1 MSLDRLKEI
10 KLFEG
15 KSLDEIFQV
24 IYSQSLEER
33 EEAIVTFK
41 RFREMVSDPEDLFM
55 SGDKP
60 HPYLDSAHKA
70 TENLIK
76 MITASHKL
84 LELESEEKDSVNAGD
99 ILDLLA
105 QEGIAPKRFM
115 QTSSEKDKKE
125 DIIMSLKKQKGGKDK
140 LEPSDYAIATARAKK
155 VAEIKDIIRK
165 AIQNG

>member
-24 IYSQSLEER
+24 IYSQALEER

-99 ILDLLA
+99 ILDLLD

-115 QTSSEKDKKE
+115 QTSGEEDKKE
-125 DIIMSLKKQKGGKDK
+125 DEQ
-140 LEPSDYAIATARAKK
+140 AIVEFPILNSKK
-155 VAEIKDIIRK
+155 V
-165 AIQNG
+165 

>member
-10 KLFEG
+10 SLFEG
-15 KSLDEIFQV
+15 KTLDEIFNV

-33 EEAIVTFK
+33 AEAMDTFK
-41 RFREMVSDPEDLFM
+41 KFREMVGDKEDLFM

-60 HPYLDSAHKA
+60 HPYSDSAHKA

-84 LELESEEKDSVNAGD
+84 LELESESKDSVNAND
-99 ILDLLA
+99 ILDLLD

-115 QTSSEKDKKE
+115 SKFDKESKE
-125 DIIMSLKKQKGGKDK
+125 ENEPTIVEFPKLSGKK
-140 LEPSDYAIATARAKK
+140 A
-155 VAEIKDIIRK
+155 
-165 AIQNG
+165 

>member
-99 ILDLLA
+99 ILDLLD

-115 QTSSEKDKKE
+115 QTSGEEDKKE
-125 DIIMSLKKQKGGKDK
+125 DEQAIVEFPKLNSKK
-140 LEPSDYAIATARAKK
+140 A
-155 VAEIKDIIRK
+155 
-165 AIQNG
+165 

>member
-99 ILDLLA
+99 ILDLLD

-115 QTSSEKDKKE
+115 QTSSKEDKKE
-125 DIIMSLKKQKGGKDK
+125 DEQAIVEFPK
-140 LEPSDYAIATARAKK
+140 LNSKK
-155 VAEIKDIIRK
+155 V
-165 AIQNG
+165 

>member
-99 ILDLLA
+99 ILDLLD

-115 QTSSEKDKKE
+115 QTSGEKDKKE
-125 DIIMSLKKQKGGKDK
+125 DEQAIVEFPKLNSKK
-140 LEPSDYAIATARAKK
+140 A
-155 VAEIKDIIRK
+155 
-165 AIQNG
+165 

>member
-1 MSLDRLKEI
+1 MSLDRLREI

-33 EEAIVTFK
+33 EEAITTFK
-41 RFREMVSDPEDLFM
+41 KFREMVDDPEDLFM

-84 LELESEEKDSVNAGD
+84 LDLESQSKDSVNAND
-99 ILDLLA
+99 ILDLLDK
-105 QEGIAPKRFM
+105 EGIAPKRFM
-115 QTSSEKDKKE
+115 PESDGEKENDQKE
-125 DIIMSLKKQKGGKDK
+125 NDQSIVEFPQLN
-140 LEPSDYAIATARAKK
+140 KK
-155 VAEIKDIIRK
+155 V
-165 AIQNG
+165 

>member
-1 MSLDRLKEI
+1 MSLDRLREI

-33 EEAIVTFK
+33 EEAFVTFK
-41 RFREMVSDPEDLFM
+41 RFREMVTDPEDLFM

-99 ILDLLA
+99 ILDLLD
-105 QEGIAPKRFM
+105 QEGSAPKRFM
-115 QTSSEKDKKE
+115 QTSNEESKKE
-125 DIIMSLKKQKGGKDK
+125 DETAIVEFPKLNSKK
-140 LEPSDYAIATARAKK
+140 A
-155 VAEIKDIIRK
+155 
-165 AIQNG
+165 

>member
-15 KSLDEIFQV
+15 KSLYEIFQV

-99 ILDLLA
+99 ILDLLD

-125 DIIMSLKKQKGGKDK
+125 DEQAIVEFPK
-140 LEPSDYAIATARAKK
+140 LNSKK
-155 VAEIKDIIRK
+155 V
-165 AIQNG
+165 

>member
-1 MSLDRLKEI
+1 MSLDRLREI

-24 IYSQSLEER
+24 IYSQSIEER

-99 ILDLLA
+99 ILDLLD

-115 QTSSEKDKKE
+115 QTSGEEDKKE
-125 DIIMSLKKQKGGKDK
+125 DEKTIVEFPKLNSKK
-140 LEPSDYAIATARAKK
+140 A
-155 VAEIKDIIRK
+155 
-165 AIQNG
+165 